1 MFLPVWMIFLA
12 SGTLM
17 AVIAI
22 VWAIRSDQFEE
33 QDRARYLPLVGLSA
47 NEMADQP
54 PIRRGAS
61 FYAIMSIIVCGAL
74 ALAATLALVLKTA

>member
-1 MFLPVWMIFLA
+1 MFVPVWMIFLA

-17 AVIAI
+17 AVLAI
-22 VWAIRSDQFEE
+22 VWAIKSDQFEE

-47 NEMADQP
+47 TEMADQP

-61 FYAIMSIIVCGAL
+61 FYGILAIVACGVVT
-74 ALAATLALVLKTA
+74 LAATLALVLKFS

>member
-1 MFLPVWMIFLA
+1 MFVPVWMIFLA

-17 AVIAI
+17 AVLAI
-22 VWAIRSDQFEE
+22 VWAIKSDQFEE

-47 NEMADQP
+47 TEMAEQP

-61 FYAIMSIIVCGAL
+61 FYGILAIVACGIVT
-74 ALAATLALVLKTA
+74 LAATLVLVLKFS

>member
-1 MFLPVWMIFLA
+1 MFVPVWMIFLA

-17 AVIAI
+17 AVLVI

-47 NEMADQP
+47 TEMAEQP

-61 FYAIMSIIVCGAL
+61 FYGILAIVACGVVT
-74 ALAATLALVLKTA
+74 LAATLALVLKFS